1 MADAVHVHPA
11 LAESAEAPEFRVSGT
26 TILLLVFVATLFTL
40 AGFMLPGEISLQRV
54 GTASSWLHFG
64 KQILRQ
70 TLISAGVLT
79 LALAVAARF
88 PQVGLLLERAV
99 LTPSRRIFVPVL
111 ALAAIA
117 SSGSFSYFAL
127 QHMPHIQ
134 DEIAMEF
141 QAKVLASGRL
151 YADTPPLPEFFDF
164 EFILFDGPRWYGK
177 YFLGPALLMAPGA
190 LIGATWLISPLLA
203 GLAVWLAYLIAR
215 EVFDEKIA
223 RITALL
229 MVLSPFRV
237 SLFSMMMAHPGC
249 LVFMALFTLGV
260 AKVVKD
266 PARIGWAIVAGF
278 AWGMAFNTRP
288 LTAVAM
294 GGVIGAISLI
304 TMPWR
309 RFRWTLIP
317 AFAVPVMLMALVYFG
332 YNYVLTGDPMLAP
345 FTKWDPKD
353 KLGFGPDVGLSYIPD
368 HDRGHS
374 FEKAITRNM
383 QFTLDVL
390 GRNLTGWGFATLPLL
405 LVPLLSGWSLRRAL
419 GLAAVIGSLVVAY
432 FFYYTPS
439 VFAGQA
445 RYWSET
451 MPMMVMLLA
460 LGLAVIRRVVV
471 RPCRALALPYPGRT
485 ARSAMWLT
493 GGVLTIAS
501 SSLAWAPLIDECS
514 HHYWGQ
520 GPMLRDLVEA
530 EGLDNAVVFVVAD
543 HYRIHAREMKWDIY
557 GTALALNT
565 PSLDGPVVYARDLGE
580 RNLELMAH
588 YPGRKAYWIDL
599 KANREAKL
607 IPLEERLAE
616 LRAASRPAE

>member
-1 MADAVHVHPA
+1 MADAIDLQSTP
-11 LAESAEAPEFRVSGT
+11 AESERASESRVSGT
-26 TILLLVFVATLFTL
+26 TVLLLVFIAALLTL
-40 AGFMLPGEISLQRV
+40 AGFMLPGDITLQRI
-54 GTASSWLHFG
+54 GTAGSWLHFA
-64 KQILRQ
+64 KQVLRQ

-79 LALAVAARF
+79 LALAVASRF

-99 LTPSRRIFVPVL
+99 LSPSRRIFVATMVGLAVL
-111 ALAAIA
+111 
-117 SSGSFSYFAL
+117 SSACFSSFAL
-127 QHMPHIQ
+127 QRMPHIQ

-177 YFLGPALLMAPGA
+177 YFLGPALLMAPGVW
-190 LIGATWLISPLLA
+190 IGATWLISPLLA
-203 GLAVWLAYLIAR
+203 GFAVWLAYLIAR

-223 RITALL
+223 RVTALL
-229 MVLSPFRV
+229 LVLSPFRV

-260 AKVVKD
+260 VKVVKD
-266 PARIGWAIVAGF
+266 PARVGWAVVAGF
-278 AWGMAFNTRP
+278 AWGLAFNSRP

-294 GGVIGAISLI
+294 GGVIGVLSLI
-304 TMPWR
+304 NMPWR

-317 AFAVPVMLMALVYFG
+317 AFGVPVMLMALVYFG
-332 YNYVLTGDPMLAP
+332 YNYALTGDPMLAP

-405 LVPLLSGWSLRRAL
+405 IIPLLSGWTLNRAL
-419 GLAAVIGSLVVAY
+419 GLAAVIGSLVFAY

-460 LGLAVIRRVVV
+460 LGLAVVRRVVV
-471 RPCRALALPYPGRT
+471 RPCRLLALPYPGRT

-501 SSLAWAPLIDECS
+501 TSLAWSPLIDECA
-514 HHYWGQ
+514 HNYWGQ

-543 HYRIHAREMKWDIY
+543 YYREHAREMKWDIY

-565 PSLDGPVVYARDLGE
+565 PTLDGPVVYARDMGE
-580 RNLELMAH
+580 RNLELMAL

-599 KANREAKL
+599 KFNREARL
-607 IPLEERLAE
+607 IPLEEHLAE
-616 LRAASRPAE
+616 LRAASRPE